1 MFCYFKRIIATDKHG
16 LKKCFVVLKKK
27 IWDADE
33 RRFTGFIK
41 LFKKQKRT
49 GGKGVNLRQSAKI
62 CVLLKFTTYNLQ
74 FKIEKR
80 RFLYV

>member
-1 MFCYFKRIIATDKHG
+1 MFNIKIEKIMGRGLTRIDRIKY
-16 LKKCFVVLKKK
+16 FVVLKKK

-49 GGKGVNLRQSAKI
+49 GGMGGNLRQSAKI
-62 CVLLKFTTYNLQ
+62 CVLLKFTIFT
-74 FKIEKR
+74 R
-80 RFLYV
+80 RLY